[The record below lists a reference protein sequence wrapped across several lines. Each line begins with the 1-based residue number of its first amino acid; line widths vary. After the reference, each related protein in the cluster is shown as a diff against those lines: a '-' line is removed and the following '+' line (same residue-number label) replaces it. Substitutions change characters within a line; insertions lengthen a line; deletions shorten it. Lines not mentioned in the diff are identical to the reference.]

1 MPDTLGGVKVN
12 TARLVCY
19 MIRAHTLLLWAT
31 EACYD
36 TVIGD
41 TNGWSIFNQK
51 RGNQQLLAHF
61 VQSFNDIRRE
71 ADYHS
76 IHLKENLTGLERSCM
91 AMIRLATGMEKWM
104 GICLTA
110 VLLLIL
116 LAPAGVCG
124 ADNPFGNLAERL
136 IADGV
141 DANLV
146 KSIYQD
152 PKAQVELEVVA
163 GNLVRSEATLDYG
176 QFLSS
181 YSVNKAARYLKR
193 YRQTLERAKKR
204 FGVEPEVVVAV
215 LMVETALGT
224 YSGKYLAVNV
234 LSTMAASEE
243 GEIREKVF
251 ASLSEEQRNM
261 QSPEVISQRL
271 TTRAARGYRE
281 LKALIAYFKNN
292 EIEPFSVRG
301 SSEGAIGI
309 PQFLPSNIEYYGR
322 DGDGDGR
329 IDLFNHNDAIFSVAC
344 FLRAHRWEK
353 ARNNREK
360 KNVLLY
366 YNRSTYYADT
376 VYTLAQKLN
385 GKKPL

>member
-1 MPDTLGGVKVN
+1 MAIV
-12 TARLVCY
+12 RL
-19 MIRAHTLLLWAT
+19 T
-31 EACYD
+31 
-36 TVIGD
+36 
-41 TNGWSIFNQK
+41 
-51 RGNQQLLAHF
+51 
-61 VQSFNDIRRE
+61 
-71 ADYHS
+71 
-76 IHLKENLTGLERSCM
+76 
-91 AMIRLATGMEKWM
+91 TGMKKWART
-104 GICLTA
+104 CLTA
-110 VLLLIL
+110 VLLSIL
-116 LAPAGVCG
+116 LAPVGVCG
-124 ADNPFGNLAERL
+124 AESLFGNLPERL

-181 YSVNKAARYLKR
+181 YSVNKAAGYLKR
-193 YRQTLERAKKR
+193 YSQTLKRVKKR

-224 YSGKYLAVNV
+224 YSGKYVAVNV

-243 GEIREKVF
+243 GEIREKVL
-251 ASLSEEQRNM
+251 ASLSEEQRDM
-261 QSPEVISQRL
+261 QSPEVISKRL
-271 TTRAARGYRE
+271 TTRAARGYQE
-281 LKALIAYFKNN
+281 LKALIGYFKNN
-292 EIEPFSVRG
+292 NIDPFSVRG

-309 PQFLPSNIEYYGR
+309 PQFLPSNVEYYGR

-329 IDLFNHNDAIFSVAC
+329 IDLFNHHDAIFSVAA

-353 ARNNREK
+353 AKSNKEK

-376 VYTLAQKLN
+376 VYALARKLN